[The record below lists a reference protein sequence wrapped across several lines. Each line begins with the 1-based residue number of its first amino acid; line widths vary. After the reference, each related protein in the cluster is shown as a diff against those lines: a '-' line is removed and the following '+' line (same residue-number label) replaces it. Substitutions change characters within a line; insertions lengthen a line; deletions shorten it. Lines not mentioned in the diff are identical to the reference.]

1 MPTEH
6 RFGRSTLRLGL
17 LLSLVSGPCCVYNEI
32 NETPADDDTTRG
44 DSTAAEEPT
53 GTTRGPDGDPT
64 EEPPAGSSTGP
75 AATTDPTGDD
85 ADTGAETGTTGEPE
99 EPRPPAP
106 AGMSLW
112 ITGNPEDADV
122 DPTGPGLILMGGGP
136 DVDEAFAW
144 WGDYIAGGDVVVIR
158 TSGADGYND
167 YLHGF
172 GNADSVETMLVTAE
186 FADDPYVSW
195 TLRHAEAIFMAGGD
209 QATYL
214 EGWMG
219 TGVQTS
225 IHEAWERGAIVG
237 GTSAGLAVL
246 GQFVYA
252 AYNDSVFSYEAL
264 EDPYNV
270 YMTLDQGFLALPL
283 LEGIITDS
291 HFGERDRMG
300 RLIGFLARIHADGWA
315 TAATGIGVDEATA
328 VVVGPDG
335 AGTVIGS
342 GHVYVVHAPEPPQT
356 CEAGVPLEYE
366 GLELFSLSAGD
377 TLAFPG
383 AQARVPGESLA
394 ASNGVTIPADPYL

>member
-1 MPTEH
+1 MTIARRPQS
-6 RFGRSTLRLGL
+6 STLRLGVAL
-17 LLSLVSGPCCVYNEI
+17 ALVSGPCCVYDEI
-32 NETPADDDTTRG
+32 NQGSEDD
-44 DSTAAEEPT
+44 
-53 GTTRGPDGDPT
+53 GTTRGGSTAPEPEPT
-64 EEPPAGSSTGP
+64 TRGSDDAATEPTSSSGP
-75 AATTDPTGDD
+75 ASTTDDDPDTGDS
-85 ADTGAETGTTGEPE
+85 GTTGEPD

-122 DPTGPGLILMGGGP
+122 DPTGPGVVLMGGGP

-144 WGDYIAGGDVVVIR
+144 WGDHIAGGDVVVIR

-167 YLHGF
+167 YLFGF

-186 FADDPYVSW
+186 FADDPYVRW
-195 TLRHAEAIFMAGGD
+195 TLRHAEAIFLAGGD

-219 TGVQTS
+219 TGVQS
-225 IHEAWERGAIVG
+225 GIHEAWDRGAVVG

-246 GQFVYA
+246 GPFVYA
-252 AYNDSVFSYEAL
+252 AYNDSVYSYEAL
-264 EDPYNV
+264 EDPYNY
-270 YMTLDQGFLALPL
+270 YMTMEQGFLALSL
-283 LEGIITDS
+283 LDGVITDS

-315 TAATGIGVDEATA
+315 RSAIGIGVDEDTA

-342 GHVYVVHAPEPPQT
+342 GHVYVVHALQPPQT
-356 CEAGVPLEYE
+356 CEAGVPLAYD
-366 GLELFSLSAGD
+366 GLEYFALSAGD

-383 AQARVPGESLA
+383 AQPQIPGEPIAA
-394 ASNGVTIPADPYL
+394 ASGVTIPADPYL